1 MVKRNMR
8 DLPSSLPRKKLD
20 IVIEVSMMA
29 HNALRP
35 QLLTSFPSLLRVG
48 FVSCGPRMIAK
59 GPSIPSTHLVQVI
72 DPSGISR
79 TPGKCSEKVR
89 ECWEKDTPIPSTHT
103 RTHTRTHTHTHT
115 PHCPHRCS
123 GLSHFFFRSG
133 QSQVLTAQ
141 WCKFSWDKCSFS
153 LWSWTF

>member
-1 MVKRNMR
+1 MKFIFHTTGS
-8 DLPSSLPRKKLD
+8 PEEAWAPRPVGKAAQCHCWGPRFFL
-20 IVIEVSMMA
+20 SF
-29 HNALRP
+29 HFG
-35 QLLTSFPSLLRVG
+35 LLSKQPG
-48 FVSCGPRMIAK
+48 SCGPRMIAK